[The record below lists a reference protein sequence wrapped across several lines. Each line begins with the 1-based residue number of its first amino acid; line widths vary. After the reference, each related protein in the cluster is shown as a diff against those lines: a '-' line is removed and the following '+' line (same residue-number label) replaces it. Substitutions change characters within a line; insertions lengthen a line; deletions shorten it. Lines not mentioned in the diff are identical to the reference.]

1 MMRYM
6 NRLIGN
12 TGLYIENKDK
22 GFLPVALDSL
32 RHKIQWPI
40 KKDTE
45 NIHISAFYN
54 DVHYVIPTISIPG
67 LKDLHDGVDVQ
78 ALSKTQVIA
87 PETSKVIHID
97 HCERRGN
104 LVDILLYSEESKIV
118 YNILHVDKDSIPER
132 ISDRVWFDRYTDTE
146 VSCGETI
153 GEIGFWPLELTDAV
167 RIPEDVEEIYGRCY
181 HHIHIRMFY
190 YPDERQLTSTS
201 GLENSFNPLLVL
213 EEML

>member
-1 MMRYM
+1 M
-6 NRLIGN
+6 NRLIGD

-22 GFLPVALDSL
+22 GFLPVALGSL
-32 RHKIQWPI
+32 RHKIPWPI

-54 DVHYVIPTISIPG
+54 DNHYVIPKIIIPG
-67 LKDLHDGVDVQ
+67 LKDLHDGVDIQV
-78 ALSKTQVIA
+78 ASKTHVIA

-97 HCERRGN
+97 HCDRRGN

-118 YNILHVDKDSIPER
+118 YDILHIDKDSIPER
-132 ISDRVWFDRYTDTE
+132 ISDRAWFDRYTDTE
-146 VSCGETI
+146 VSCGEII
-153 GEIGFWPLELTDAV
+153 GEVGFWPLELRDAV

-181 HHIHIRMFY
+181 HHIHLRMFY
-190 YPDERQLTSTS
+190 YPDRSELRGASY
-201 GLENSFNPLLVL
+201 LENSFNPLLVL